1 MQSTKS
7 SKTISSRT
15 IKKKNIEK
23 IEWTKWFRGMGIDMK
38 DINTKQESKQFNKR
52 KEDAEQFAKYLG
64 LDYDDYIAFYE
75 EKVIDFDD
83 YSK

>member
-1 MQSTKS
+1 MQKTVQKKS
-7 SKTISSRT
+7 IERIEWIKWFQGMGTDMTDTNIANQETRQS
-15 IKKKNIEK
+15 IKK
-23 IEWTKWFRGMGIDMK
+23 R
-38 DINTKQESKQFNKR
+38 
-52 KEDAEQFAKYLG
+52 EDFEQFAKYLG

>member
-1 MQSTKS
+1 
-7 SKTISSRT
+7 
-15 IKKKNIEK
+15 
-23 IEWTKWFRGMGIDMK
+23 MGIDMT
-38 DINTKQESKQFNKR
+38 DTNTNQETKQVKKR
-52 KEDAEQFAKYLG
+52 EDFEQFAKYLG

>member
-1 MQSTKS
+1 
-7 SKTISSRT
+7 
-15 IKKKNIEK
+15 
-23 IEWTKWFRGMGIDMK
+23 MGIDMS
-38 DINTKQESKQFNKR
+38 DTNITNQESKQVEKR
-52 KEDAEQFAKYLG
+52 EDFEQFAKYLG

>member
-1 MQSTKS
+1 
-7 SKTISSRT
+7 
-15 IKKKNIEK
+15 
-23 IEWTKWFRGMGIDMK
+23 MGTDMT
-38 DINTKQESKQFNKR
+38 DINTKQESNQVKKR
-52 KEDAEQFAKYLG
+52 EDFEQFAKYLG

>member
-1 MQSTKS
+1 
-7 SKTISSRT
+7 
-15 IKKKNIEK
+15 
-23 IEWTKWFRGMGIDMK
+23 MGIDMK
-38 DINTKQESKQFNKR
+38 DTNITNQESKQFNKR